1 MEKRRM
7 ERRFAAIQL
16 SVLFERQKIATKT
29 VPRRVEHP
37 SLRTS
42 SSFAF
47 SDFKFLREMTGFGLS
62 HSTYGLPASLSA
74 PWAVIAGWSLC
85 YKASW
90 TGRSPG
96 DPWGFTL
103 DPNIS
108 SNLFAMFLGFP
119 MILHD

>member
-47 SDFKFLREMTGFGLS
+47 SDFRFLREMTGFGLS
-62 HSTYGLPASLSA
+62 HSTYGLPASRHH
-74 PWAVIAGWSLC
+74 
-85 YKASW
+85 
-90 TGRSPG
+90 GRSLLVDPCATRPG
-96 DPWGFTL
+96 QEDRLETPGVSPWTPTSVQTCSQCFW
-103 DPNIS
+103 DSP
-108 SNLFAMFLGFP
+108 
-119 MILHD
+119 